1 MSTGVLVFIAI
12 AFGLAASIP
21 ITILPPRYSGWSF
34 LPTLGACVVGS
45 LLGGVTASFLGWL
58 KDGYYGLGM
67 GAMVAGAALVGLVWH
82 RYVRPRTQVL
92 THH

>member
-1 MSTGVLVFIAI
+1 MSTGLLVAIAI

-45 LLGGVTASFLGWL
+45 LLGGVGAALLGWFT
-58 KDGYYGLGM
+58 DGYYGLGM
-67 GAMVAGAALVGLVWH
+67 GSMVAGAALVGLLWH
-82 RYVRPRTQVL
+82 RFVRPRTQVL
-92 THH
+92 TPH